1 MNSQLQLSNQQARK
15 LWLHCQ
21 CLLNAPLSGS
31 QHHLI
36 SDTISALGMVQ
47 LDSIGVLAR
56 AHDHILWSRHSSYRK
71 ADFYR
76 LSSETRDVFEHFSH
90 DAVILPMSTYPYWQR
105 QFKRKAELY
114 KNSVWGKQI
123 ACAKTQAWILRE
135 IENNGP
141 MCSQNFTRRSQQKA
155 DKTLHAWMRS
165 PCKLAL
171 DYLWL
176 TGQLSVSHREG
187 FIKFYD
193 LTPRVIPSRMLK
205 RKISDREQI
214 NWLCSNAL
222 RKLGFGTAAQ
232 IQRFFDACSLDEVK
246 RWLADNSQQ
255 IQTIE
260 VESHCGDTS
269 AAFAFKDLEAV
280 LERLP
285 DASGRVRIVNP
296 FDPVV
301 RDRARLTQLFGFDY
315 RIEIYVPA
323 AKRRYGYYVF
333 PVLEGD
339 KFIGRIDTRADRQ
352 KECLKVRAWWVE
364 HGIKPGSG
372 RANRLESELNRL
384 ARFVQVKNVE
394 QLPEPL
400 EELASV

>member
-1 MNSQLQLSNQQARK
+1 MNTRLQLSNQQARK

-21 CLLNAPLSGS
+21 CLLNAPLPGS

-36 SDTISALGMVQ
+36 GDTISALGMVQ
-47 LDSIGVLAR
+47 LDSIRVLAR
-56 AHDHILWSRHSSYRK
+56 AHDHILWSRHSSYRT

-76 LSSETRDVFEHFSH
+76 LSGKSRDVFEHFSH
-90 DAVILPMSTYPYWQR
+90 DAVILPMDTYPYWQR
-105 QFKRKAELY
+105 QFKRKAEHY

-135 IENNGP
+135 IESNGP
-141 MCSQNFTRRSQQKA
+141 MCSQNFTSRSEQKA

-193 LTPRVIPSRMLK
+193 LTPRIIPSRLLK
-205 RKISDREQI
+205 KKISDQEQI

-222 RKLGFGTAAQ
+222 RKLGFATARQ
-232 IQRFFDACSLDEVK
+232 IQHFFDACSLNEVK
-246 RWLADNSQQ
+246 RWLADNSRQIQQ
-255 IQTIE
+255 ID
-260 VESHCGDTS
+260 VKSFCGDTS
-269 AAFAFKDLEAV
+269 SAFAFKDLEAV
-280 LERLP
+280 LEKLT
-285 DASGRVRIVNP
+285 DSTGRVRIVNP

-301 RDRARLTQLFGFDY
+301 RDRARLKQLFGFDY

-339 KFIGRIDTRADRQ
+339 RFIGRIDTRAD
-352 KECLKVRAWWVE
+352 KNLECLKIRAWWIE
-364 HGIKPGSG
+364 HGIKPSAG
-372 RANRLESELNRL
+372 RASRLASELNRL
-384 ARFVQVKNVE
+384 ARLAEVSYVE
-394 QLPEPL
+394 NLPAPC
-400 EELASV
+400 